1 MRRTN
6 VTTSKYLESKYPTL
20 TRFVNEIGRVE
31 IGLGNYMISAF
42 VVAYDEGGTIY
53 EGQDSYPSLDAALQ
67 DLDAGIKE
75 RLDELG
81 I

>member
-1 MRRTN
+1 M
-6 VTTSKYLESKYPTL
+6 TTSKYLESKYPTL

-42 VVAYDEGGTIY
+42 VIAYDEGGTIY

-75 RLDELG
+75 RLDDLG

>member
-1 MRRTN
+1 M
-6 VTTSKYLESKYPTL
+6 TTSKYLESKYPTL

-42 VVAYDEGGTIY
+42 VIAYDEGGTIY

-75 RLDELG
+75 HLDELG

>member
-1 MRRTN
+1 M
-6 VTTSKYLESKYPTL
+6 TTSKYLESKYPSL

-31 IGLGNYMISAF
+31 IGVGNYMISAF
-42 VVAYDEGGTIY
+42 VIAYDEGGTIY

-75 RLDELG
+75 HLDELG

>member
-1 MRRTN
+1 MA
-6 VTTSKYLESKYPTL
+6 TSKYLESKYPTL

-42 VVAYDEGGTIY
+42 VIAYDEGGTIY

-75 RLDELG
+75 RLDDLG

>member
-1 MRRTN
+1 M
-6 VTTSKYLESKYPTL
+6 TTSKYLESKYPTL

-31 IGLGNYMISAF
+31 IDLGNYMISAF

>member
-1 MRRTN
+1 M
-6 VTTSKYLESKYPTL
+6 TTSKYLESKYPTL

-31 IGLGNYMISAF
+31 IGVGNYMISAF

>member
-1 MRRTN
+1 M
-6 VTTSKYLESKYPTL
+6 TTSKYLESKYPTL
-20 TRFVNEIGRVE
+20 NRFVNEIGRVE
-31 IGLGNYMISAF
+31 IGLGNYMISDF

>member
-1 MRRTN
+1 M
-6 VTTSKYLESKYPTL
+6 TTSKYLESKYPTL

-42 VVAYDEGGTIY
+42 VIAYDEGGTIY

-67 DLDAGIKE
+67 DLDAGIKKH
-75 RLDELG
+75 LDELG

>member
-1 MRRTN
+1 M
-6 VTTSKYLESKYPTL
+6 TTSKYLESKYPTL

-53 EGQDSYPSLDAALQ
+53 TGQDSYPSLDAALQ
-67 DLDAGIKE
+67 DLDAGIKKH
-75 RLDELG
+75 LDEFG

>member
-1 MRRTN
+1 M
-6 VTTSKYLESKYPTL
+6 TTSKYLESKYPTL
-20 TRFVNEIGRVE
+20 TRFVNEIGRIE
-31 IGLGNYMISAF
+31 IGQGNYMPSAF

>member
-1 MRRTN
+1 M
-6 VTTSKYLESKYPTL
+6 TTLKYLEAKYSTL
-20 TRFVNEIGRVE
+20 TRLVNEVGRIE
-31 IGLGNYMISAF
+31 IGVGNYMVSAF

-53 EGQDSYPSLDAALQ
+53 EGQDDYPSLDAALQ

-75 RLDELG
+75 YLDRWG

>member
-1 MRRTN
+1 M
-6 VTTSKYLESKYPTL
+6 TTSKYLESKYPTL

-31 IGLGNYMISAF
+31 IGQGNYMISAF

-75 RLDELG
+75 HLDEFG

>member
-1 MRRTN
+1 M
-6 VTTSKYLESKYPTL
+6 TTSKYLESKYPTL

-42 VVAYDEGGTIY
+42 VIAYDEGGTIY
-53 EGQDSYPSLDAALQ
+53 EGKDSYPSLDAALQ
-67 DLDAGIKE
+67 DLDAGIKKH
-75 RLDELG
+75 LDELG

>member
-1 MRRTN
+1 M
-6 VTTSKYLESKYPTL
+6 TTSKYLESKYPTL

-31 IGLGNYMISAF
+31 IGQGNYMISAF
-42 VVAYDEGGTIY
+42 VIAYDEGGTIY

-75 RLDELG
+75 HLDELG

>member
-1 MRRTN
+1 MTI
-6 VTTSKYLESKYPTL
+6 SKYLEAKYPTL

-42 VVAYDEGGTIY
+42 VVAYDEGGTVY
-53 EGQDSYPSLDAALQ
+53 EGKDAYSSLDEALQ

-75 RLDELG
+75 YLEEFG

>member
-1 MRRTN
+1 M
-6 VTTSKYLESKYPTL
+6 TTSKYLESKYPTL

-42 VVAYDEGGTIY
+42 VVAYDEEGTIY

-67 DLDAGIKE
+67 DLDAGIKKH
-75 RLDELG
+75 LDELG

>member
-1 MRRTN
+1 M
-6 VTTSKYLESKYPTL
+6 TTSKYLESKYPTL

-67 DLDAGIKE
+67 DLDAGIKKH
-75 RLDELG
+75 LDELG

>member
-1 MRRTN
+1 M
-6 VTTSKYLESKYPTL
+6 TTSKYLESKYPTL

-42 VVAYDEGGTIY
+42 VIAYDEGGTIY
-53 EGQDSYPSLDAALQ
+53 EGQDSYPSLDAALR
-67 DLDAGIKE
+67 DLDAGIKKH
-75 RLDELG
+75 LDELG

>member
-1 MRRTN
+1 M
-6 VTTSKYLESKYPTL
+6 TTSKYLESKYPTL

-31 IGLGNYMISAF
+31 IGQGNYMISAF
-42 VVAYDEGGTIY
+42 VIAYDEGGTVY
-53 EGQDSYPSLDAALQ
+53 EGKDTYPSLDAALQ

-75 RLDELG
+75 HVEKLG

>member
-1 MRRTN
+1 M
-6 VTTSKYLESKYPTL
+6 TTSKYLESKYPTL

-42 VVAYDEGGTIY
+42 VIAYDEGGTIY

-67 DLDAGIKE
+67 DLEAGIKE
-75 RLDELG
+75 HLDELG

>member
-1 MRRTN
+1 M
-6 VTTSKYLESKYPTL
+6 TTSKYLESKYPSL

-31 IGLGNYMISAF
+31 IGVGNYMISAF
-42 VVAYDEGGTIY
+42 VIAYDEGGTIY

-67 DLDAGIKE
+67 DLDAGIKKH
-75 RLDELG
+75 LDELG

>member
-1 MRRTN
+1 M
-6 VTTSKYLESKYPTL
+6 TTSKYLESKYPSL

-42 VVAYDEGGTIY
+42 VIAYDEGGTIY
-53 EGQDSYPSLDAALQ
+53 EGQDSYPSLDAALK
-67 DLDAGIKE
+67 DLDAGIKKH
-75 RLDELG
+75 LDELG

>member
-1 MRRTN
+1 M
-6 VTTSKYLESKYPTL
+6 TTSKYLESKYPTL

-31 IGLGNYMISAF
+31 IGQGNYMIAAF

-53 EGQDSYPSLDAALQ
+53 EGQDSYSSLDAALQ